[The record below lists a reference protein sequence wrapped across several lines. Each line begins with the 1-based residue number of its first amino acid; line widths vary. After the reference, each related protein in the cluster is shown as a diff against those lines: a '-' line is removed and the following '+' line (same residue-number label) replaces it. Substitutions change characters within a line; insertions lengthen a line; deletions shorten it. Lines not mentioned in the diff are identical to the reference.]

1 MYTYDDFMNTANKAG
16 KLQQFSEQ
24 ELETIRKSPELG
36 ISLVGL
42 MQDQDKA
49 STAEQRLLATEA
61 ANQLRKNYGLNAVT
75 NAGAKATEGSFG
87 DQYAGLLGTNSA
99 TGSYV
104 DQYAGLLDTDP
115 EQSSFAYDPEKD
127 PVWSAY
133 KKQYAREGE
142 RASENAMA
150 QAAAMTG
157 GRPSSYAVT
166 AGQQAG
172 NYYAGQMSDILPTL
186 ANDAYQRY
194 IYEQQMKQQELENAL
209 LVRDAL
215 GYTPDWAAEILGI
228 ESASVDE
235 KTPGT
240 PQSADQNPQQ
250 NTQLNPQLNSEE
262 YTLDMN
268 SIASLGYGPMISEEK
283 LNELIASGEVRE
295 VINGNVIRFEKVPNK
310 KDDTLWDLTKLL
322 MDKAGQKNDKH
333 TQSNPRDAVYRP

>member
-16 KLQQFSEQ
+16 MLSRFPEQ
-24 ELETIRKSPELG
+24 ELEAIRKNPELG

-42 MQDQDKA
+42 MQDQEKA

-61 ANQLRKNYGLNAVT
+61 ANQLRKNYGLGTV
-75 NAGAKATEGSFG
+75 AGAGANVVAGSYG
-87 DQYAGLLGTNSA
+87 DQYAGLLQGPVYQ
-99 TGSYV
+99 G
-104 DQYAGLLDTDP
+104 
-115 EQSSFAYDPEKD
+115 SFAYDPEKD

-142 RASENAMA
+142 RAGENAMA

-172 NYYAGQMSDILPTL
+172 NYYAGQMSDIIPEL

-194 IYEQQMKQQELENAL
+194 IYEQQLKQQNFENAL
-209 LVRDAL
+209 MIRDAL

-228 ESASVDE
+228 ESTETEDDPGKREQHTDPVDPVDPTDPE
-235 KTPGT
+235 
-240 PQSADQNPQQ
+240 D
-250 NTQLNPQLNSEE
+250 SETGGD

-268 SIASLGYGPMISEEK
+268 SIAALGYGPMISEKK
-283 LNELIASGEVRE
+283 LDELISSGEVRE
-295 VINGNVIRFEKVPNK
+295 VIDGNVIRFEKVPKAQNGN
-310 KDDTLWDLTKLL
+310 LWDFTKEL
-322 MDKAGQKNDKH
+322 MDKADKSSKEKPKEKKPGGIPINPKPKQI
-333 TQSNPRDAVYRP
+333 TYNPR

>member
-1 MYTYDDFMNTANKAG
+1 MYTYDDFINTANKAG
-16 KLQQFSEQ
+16 KLQQFTEPD
-24 ELETIRKSPELG
+24 LEAIRKSPELG

-49 STAEQRLLATEA
+49 STAEQRLLAREA
-61 ANQLRKNYGLNAVT
+61 ANQLRKNYGLAAIT
-75 NAGAKATEGSFG
+75 NTGTSPAAGSYG
-87 DQYAGLLGTNSA
+87 DQYAGLLEGPA
-99 TGSYV
+99 TQ
-104 DQYAGLLDTDP
+104 D
-115 EQSSFAYDPEKD
+115 SFTYDLEND

-172 NYYAGQMSDILPTL
+172 NYYAGQMSDIIPTL
-186 ANDAYQRY
+186 ADDAYQRY
-194 IYEQQMKQQELENAL
+194 IYEQQLKQQDFENAL

-235 KTPGT
+235 KTPGG
-240 PQSADQNPQQ
+240 PQPGDPNPQQ
-250 NTQLNPQLNSEE
+250 NPQLNPQLSSGE

-268 SIASLGYGPMISEEK
+268 SIASLGYGPMISEKK
-283 LNELIASGEVRE
+283 LNDLILSGEVRE
-295 VINGNVIRFEKVPNK
+295 VIDGNVIRFEKVLKRNG
-310 KDDTLWDLTKLL
+310 DTLWDLTKKLT
-322 MDKAGQKNDKH
+322 DKTYRENNKGIRN
-333 TQSNPRDAVYRP
+333 NPRDTVYKP